1 LGKIRSKFYRLI
13 AQSLKPMVHSLKCP
27 GLFITGTDTNVG
39 KTYVGIL
46 IARALKT
53 AGHRVGVY
61 KPAASGCRRE
71 GERLIS
77 DDALLLWRAAGEPG
91 DLDRVCPQCFQAHL
105 APHLAARAE
114 GKELDGKLLRDGLDY
129 WLAGSDIVL
138 VEGAGGLL
146 SPLGENDYV
155 ADLARDFGFPLLIV
169 ARNALGTINHTL
181 LTLHAAQTLCNGLKI
196 AGIILNHP
204 DPPGNDPSTTSNRQ
218 ELASRSTAPV
228 LAEVF
233 WKATEFDREPNWT
246 SLAWPLDP
254 GIGFPYHS
262 LIR

>member
-1 LGKIRSKFYRLI
+1 MAYS
-13 AQSLKPMVHSLKCP
+13 QKCP

-39 KTYVGIL
+39 KTYVGVL
-46 IARALKT
+46 IARALKA

-61 KPAASGCRRE
+61 KPVASGCRRE

-91 DLDRVCPQCFQAHL
+91 ELDRVCPQCFEAPL

-114 GKELDGKLLRDGLDY
+114 GKQLDRKLLRDGLDY
-129 WLAGSDIVL
+129 WLACSDIVL
-138 VEGAGGLL
+138 IEGAGGLL
-146 SPLGENDYV
+146 SPLSDSDYV
-155 ADLARDFGFPLLIV
+155 ADLARDFGLPLIIV

-181 LTLHAAQTLCNGLKI
+181 LTLHAAQTFRDGLKI

-204 DPPGNDPSTTSNRQ
+204 APPGNDPSTTSNRQ
-218 ELASRSTAPV
+218 EIESHSNVPV

-233 WKATEFDREPNWT
+233 WGDNYINVENLGDRYK
-246 SLAWPLDP
+246 
-254 GIGFPYHS
+254 I
-262 LIR
+262 